1 MECKI
6 DNVKLLQTIILSS
19 EIRNQTDN
27 YLE

>member
-19 EIRNQTDN
+19 EIRNQTHN

>member
-6 DNVKLLQTIILSS
+6 DNVKLLQIIILSS
-19 EIRNQTDN
+19 EIRNQTHN